1 MPEPAK
7 PARRTPLE
15 TQRRLARV
23 FAIFGF
29 GLALGLA
36 GLYLIA
42 GDQVFRT
49 ETYRMQD
56 PNTLVITLCV
66 VAFIAEWFVMD
77 PARIWLLCRNQ
88 KIPLPFRSAVLVHL
102 TSMFAASVT
111 PGNAAVGPAIA
122 VALRR
127 LGVPFGKGV
136 GVAIQVLV
144 LDMIFFGWSVPLS
157 LGYLVYS
164 DTLRLPPGSE
174 FAAFVTAALAIVGAV
189 SLTRYPRPVVRLVLA
204 LARWPSMAR
213 FASRLRK
220 IARDY
225 YRSATAFKGMAVSTW
240 LALNLV
246 VAAGWFSGFAL
257 FWLLLELYGVDAG
270 LLGTLA
276 ILNSITLVAH
286 IFPTPG
292 GSGFMEAALGLSVGA
307 GGSAVAAALLI
318 WRLASYHAIFLLGP
332 PAGWLLYLSKPLTGG
347 RASKQGPKKDP
358 R

>member
-7 PARRTPLE
+7 PARRTPLG
-15 TQRRLARV
+15 TRRRLARA

-36 GLYLIA
+36 GLYLVA

-49 ETYRMQD
+49 ETYRVRD

-127 LGVPFGKGV
+127 RGVPFGKGV

-157 LGYLVYS
+157 LGYLIYS

-174 FAAFVTAALAIVGAV
+174 FVAFVTAALAIVGAV

-204 LARWPSMAR
+204 LASWRFMAR

-225 YRSATAFKGMAVSTW
+225 YRSARTFKRMALPSW

-246 VAAGWFSGFAL
+246 TTAGWLSGFVL
-257 FWLLLELYGVDAG
+257 LWLLLELYGVGVG
-270 LLGTLA
+270 LLATLA
-276 ILNSITLVAH
+276 ILSSITLISHLV
-286 IFPTPG
+286 PTPG
-292 GSGFMEAALGLSVGA
+292 ASGFVEAAVGLSVGA
-307 GGSAVAAALLI
+307 GGGAAAALLI
-318 WRLASYHAIFLLGP
+318 WRLASFYVIFLLGP
-332 PAGWLLYLSKPLTGG
+332 PAGWLLYLSRPVAGDASAARG
-347 RASKQGPKKDP
+347 R
-358 R
+358 RELL